1 MQHKKST
8 WELLKSSIA
17 QWLED
22 EPFQM
27 ASSLAYY
34 TIFSPAPLLII
45 VIAIAGFAF
54 GQQAAKQQI
63 VEKIQGTI
71 GQQGAEAVKGMI
83 QNASSQPKAGI
94 ISAVLGFVA
103 LVFGAGGV
111 VGQLQASLDMIWGV
125 APKPGQGLWG
135 FVRQR
140 FISFAMILGIGF
152 LLLVSLVVS
161 AAVTGLAQLSTRL
174 IALRNL

>member
-1 MQHKKST
+1 
-8 WELLKSSIA
+8 
-17 QWLED
+17 
-22 EPFQM
+22 
-27 ASSLAYY
+27 
-34 TIFSPAPLLII
+34 
-45 VIAIAGFAF
+45 
-54 GQQAAKQQI
+54 
-63 VEKIQGTI
+63 
-71 GQQGAEAVKGMI
+71 
-83 QNASSQPKAGI
+83 
-94 ISAVLGFVA
+94 
-103 LVFGAGGV
+103 
-111 VGQLQASLDMIWGV
+111 LQASLDMIWGV